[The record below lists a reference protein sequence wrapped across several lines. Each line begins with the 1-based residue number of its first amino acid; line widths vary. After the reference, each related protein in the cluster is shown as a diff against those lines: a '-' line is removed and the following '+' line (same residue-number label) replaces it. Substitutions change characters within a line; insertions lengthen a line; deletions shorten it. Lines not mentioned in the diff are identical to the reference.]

1 MPLCP
6 TRIPF
11 SGRKLSASVLLKI
24 CSGSVSCSS
33 ASTDSQELGT
43 AECHTAPWASW
54 GILAV
59 ITLGHKP
66 SELWWYPELPLK
78 EQNSGPCSLIQLPSL
93 VGSYKGLQTKVIKN
107 NEMELQLR
115 VHLTLK
121 YPLYFLF
128 LNCKWGNI
136 CLANL
141 HSSVVCGALG
151 SLFNVHHEHHYSPS
165 QGYAERKLRLS

>member
-11 SGRKLSASVLLKI
+11 SRRKLSASVLLKI

-33 ASTDSQELGT
+33 ASTDSQDLGT
-43 AECHTAPWASW
+43 AECHTVPWASW
-54 GILAV
+54 GILTV

-66 SELWWYPELPLK
+66 SELWWYPEPPLK
-78 EQNSGPCSLIQLPSL
+78 EQNSSPCSLIQLPSL

-128 LNCKWGNI
+128 LNCNGEIFVLPI
-136 CLANL
+136 CTVQLSVEHLAAYLMCTMTTIILL
-141 HSSVVCGALG
+141 HKDMP
-151 SLFNVHHEHHYSPS
+151 NVN
-165 QGYAERKLRLS
+165 